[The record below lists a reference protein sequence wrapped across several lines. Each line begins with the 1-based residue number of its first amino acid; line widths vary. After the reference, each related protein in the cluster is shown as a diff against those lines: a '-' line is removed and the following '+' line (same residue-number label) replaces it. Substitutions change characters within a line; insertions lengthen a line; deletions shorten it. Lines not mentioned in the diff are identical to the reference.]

1 MSGALTPTFCFGVEL
16 GVGVRFGDDDEDDD
30 AILDGKT
37 AAGADEVKST
47 KLGKLVML
55 DELLAKLDEKA
66 VGSTVVVC
74 GRVDE
79 EVVVRMA
86 RDAETC
92 VEERV
97 LEG

>member
-1 MSGALTPTFCFGVEL
+1 
-16 GVGVRFGDDDEDDD
+16 
-30 AILDGKT
+30 
-37 AAGADEVKST
+37 
-47 KLGKLVML
+47 ML